1 MKMVLSGRRRAT
13 AKLVKRGEKDMHYE
27 KVSGILNNNGM
38 NLYRGCTHGCIYCD
52 SRSTCYQINHDF
64 EDVLVKENA
73 IELLE
78 IALKKKRKKCMIGT
92 GSMTDPYCHA
102 EDVTRMTRKSLELI
116 YKYGFGVNIIT
127 KSTKLLNDL
136 DLLKKINKKTKAVVD
151 VTLTT
156 YDENLCKIIEPN
168 VSTTK
173 ERYEM
178 LKILRDNHIPTIVWL
193 CPILPF
199 INDTEENI
207 SGILNYCIDA
217 KVHGILCFG
226 MGLTLRDGDREYF
239 YKNLDKHFVGLK
251 EKYTRLYGNQYSVS
265 SPNHNALMKIFRDK
279 CRKNNIETS
288 TKNLFE
294 FMSSLP
300 EKTEQLTLF

>member
-1 MKMVLSGRRRAT
+1 
-13 AKLVKRGEKDMHYE
+13 MHYQ

-52 SRSTCYQINHDF
+52 SRSKCYQINHEF

-78 IALKKKRKKCMIGT
+78 EALKKKRKKCMIGT

-102 EDVTRMTRKSLELI
+102 EDVARMTRKSLEVI

-136 DLLKKINKKTKAVVD
+136 DLIKKINKRTKAVVD

-156 YDENLCKIIEPN
+156 YDEDLCKKLEPN

-207 SGILNYCIDA
+207 SGILDYCIDA
-217 KVHGILCFG
+217 KVYGILCFG
-226 MGLTLRDGDREYF
+226 MGLTLREGNRAYF
-239 YKNLDKHFVGLK
+239 YENLDNYFDGLK
-251 EKYTRLYGNQYSVS
+251 EKYINTYGNQYSVS

-279 CRKNNIETS
+279 CRKNNIETN
-288 TKNLFE
+288 TKKLFE
-294 FMSSLP
+294 FMSSFP
-300 EKTEQLTLF
+300 EKTAQLTLF